1 MNLNLQT
8 TYLWHIEIRTA
19 TERMLMRVLGTR
31 GDAASLVLSY
41 RPPGQ
46 ESWITM
52 TAIDQDPSI

>member
-1 MNLNLQT
+1 MTINLT
-8 TYLWHIEIRTA
+8 STYLWHITIRTQ
-19 TERMLMRVLGTR
+19 TEEMVMRILGTR

-52 TAIDQDPSI
+52 TAIDQDPPI